1 MSMSQDK
8 EICPDMIV
16 VILSKEKKTSLKPIK
31 SVGIVHFKAIQR
43 RTDGSWSQNT
53 LTQLPK
59 TNRHRRGTVPWTA
72 ILMA

>member
-1 MSMSQDK
+1 MSQDK

-16 VILSKEKKTSLKPIK
+16 VILSKEEKTSLKPIK

-43 RTDGSWSQNT
+43 RTDGSCLQNA
-53 LTQLPK
+53 LTQPPK
-59 TNRHRRGTVPWTA
+59 TNRHRQGTVPWTA

>member
-1 MSMSQDK
+1 MSQDK
-8 EICPDMIV
+8 EICRDMIV
-16 VILSKEKKTSLKPIK
+16 VILSKEKTSLKPIK

-43 RTDGSWSQNT
+43 RTDGSWSQNA

-59 TNRHRRGTVPWTA
+59 TNIHRRGTVPWTA